1 MTASAQGLCEF
12 IDASPSPFHVCATVA
27 DRLRAAGFRELL
39 EGDGWPG
46 NGRFFIVRAG
56 SLVAWHASE
65 PTLPFRIV
73 GAHTDSPNLRVKQ
86 HPDRFVSGWQ
96 VVALQPYGGAWL
108 NSWLDR
114 DLGLSGRLSVR
125 AGNAVDHRVLRI
137 DEPILRVPQ
146 LAIHL
151 ADDRKAVSLDPQR
164 HVNAVWGIGTGTRS
178 FVGFVADRAGIDAA
192 DVLGFDLMTHDL
204 TPSTL
209 AGADGDLLS
218 APRLDNQATCYAG
231 LEAFLAAELNGY
243 VPVLALFDHEE
254 VGSQS
259 DHGAQSELLLTVL
272 ERITLAEGGGREEFL
287 RRLSGSMVASGDM
300 AHATHPNYPERH
312 EPGHLIEVNAGPV
325 LKVQPNLRYA
335 TDGRTAAAF
344 ALACAQAGVP
354 LQRYEHR
361 ADLPCGS
368 TIGPMTAARTGIPT
382 VDVGAAQLAMH
393 SAREVMGAEDVAAY
407 SAALGAFLSPR

>member
-1 MTASAQGLCEF
+1 MAASPQRLCEF
-12 IDASPSPFHVCATVA
+12 IDASPSPYHVCATA
-27 DRLRAAGFRELL
+27 AQRLTAAGYRELS
-39 EGDGWPG
+39 EADVWPAA
-46 NGRFFIVRAG
+46 GRFFTVRAG
-56 SLVAWHASE
+56 SLLAWDSTAGSV
-65 PTLPFRIV
+65 PFRIV

-86 HPDRFVSGWQ
+86 HPDRVVAGWR

-114 DLGLSGRLSVR
+114 DLGISGRLSVR
-125 AGNAVDHRVLRI
+125 EGTTVTDQLVRI
-137 DEPILRVPQ
+137 DDPILRVPQ

-151 ADDRKAVSLDPQR
+151 SEDRKGVSLDPQR
-164 HVNAVWGIGTGTRS
+164 HVNAVWGTGDQRS
-178 FVGFVADRAGIDAA
+178 FLGYVAAQAGVDES

-204 TPSTL
+204 APSRIT
-209 AGADGDLLS
+209 GVDGDFVS

-231 LEAFLAAELNGY
+231 LEALLAAPAERY

-259 DHGAQSELLLTVL
+259 DHGAQSDLLLTVL
-272 ERITLAEGGGREEFL
+272 ERITLADGGGREDFL
-287 RRLSGSMVASGDM
+287 RRLSESMVASGDM

-312 EPGHLIEVNAGPV
+312 EPGHQIAINGGPV

-344 ALACAQAGVP
+344 ALACRQAGVP

-368 TIGPMTAARTGIPT
+368 TIGPMTAAGTGIPT

-393 SAREVMGAEDVAAY
+393 SAREVMGADDVAAY
-407 SAALGAFLSPR
+407 SAALTAFLAPA

>member
-1 MTASAQGLCEF
+1 VIA
-12 IDASPSPFHVCATVA
+12 
-27 DRLRAAGFRELL
+27 
-39 EGDGWPG
+39 
-46 NGRFFIVRAG
+46 
-56 SLVAWHASE
+56 
-65 PTLPFRIV
+65 
-73 GAHTDSPNLRVKQ
+73 
-86 HPDRFVSGWQ
+86 GWQ

-114 DLGLSGRLSVR
+114 DLGISGRLSMATANTVS
-125 AGNAVDHRVLRI
+125 HRLVRI

-151 ADDRKAVSLDPQR
+151 SEDRKGVSLDPQR
-164 HVNAVWGIGTGTRS
+164 HVNAVWGVGELRS
-178 FVGFVADRAGIDAA
+178 FLGYVAERAGVDESE
-192 DVLGFDLMTHDL
+192 VLGFDLMTHDL
-204 TPSTL
+204 TPSAVT
-209 AGADGDLLS
+209 GVDGDFVS

-231 LEAFLAAELNGY
+231 LEALLAGPATTHL
-243 VPVLALFDHEE
+243 PVLALFDHEE

-259 DHGAQSELLLTVL
+259 DHGAQSDLLLTVL
-272 ERITLAEGGGREEFL
+272 ERITLAGGGGREDFL
-287 RRLSGSMVASGDM
+287 RRLSESMVASGDM

-312 EPGHLIEVNAGPV
+312 EPGHQIAVNAGPV

-344 ALACAQAGVP
+344 ALACRQAGVP

-368 TIGPMTAARTGIPT
+368 TIGPMTAAGTGIPT

-393 SAREVMGAEDVAAY
+393 SAREVMGAHDVAAY
-407 SAALGAFLSPR
+407 AAALQAFLAPV

>member
-1 MTASAQGLCEF
+1 MSASARGLCEF

-27 DRLRAAGFRELL
+27 QFLRQAGFTELFERE
-39 EGDGWPG
+39 EWPTK
-46 NGRFFIVRAG
+46 GRFFVVRAG
-56 SLVAWHASE
+56 SLVAWVGNGE
-65 PTLPFRIV
+65 PAVPFRIV
-73 GAHTDSPNLRVKQ
+73 GGHTDSPNLRVKQ

-96 VVALQPYGGAWL
+96 VVALAPYGGAWL

-114 DLGLSGRLSVR
+114 DLGISGRLSVR
-125 AGNAVDHRVLRI
+125 SADGIEHKLIRI

-151 ADDRKAVSLDPQR
+151 AEDRKSVSLDPQR
-164 HVNAVWGIGTGTRS
+164 HVNAVWGVGSGPRS
-178 FVGFVADRAGIDAA
+178 FVGDVAKQSGVDAD
-192 DVLGFDLMTHDL
+192 DVLGIDLMTHDL

-209 AGADGDLLS
+209 AGVGGELVS
-218 APRLDNQATCYAG
+218 APRLDNQCTCYAG
-231 LEAFLAAELNGY
+231 LEAFLVAEPSGY
-243 VPVLALFDHEE
+243 LPVLALFDHEE

-272 ERITLAEGGGREEFL
+272 ERIALAAGGGREDFL
-287 RRLSGSMVASGDM
+287 RRLPGSMVASGDM

-312 EPGHLIEVNAGPV
+312 EPYHLIEVNAGPV

-344 ALACAQAGVP
+344 ALACQQAGVG

-361 ADLPCGS
+361 AVRVDDRADDLRAHRHPHGRRRRR
-368 TIGPMTAARTGIPT
+368 AAG
-382 VDVGAAQLAMH
+382 H
-393 SAREVMGAEDVAAY
+393 
-407 SAALGAFLSPR
+407 ALGA